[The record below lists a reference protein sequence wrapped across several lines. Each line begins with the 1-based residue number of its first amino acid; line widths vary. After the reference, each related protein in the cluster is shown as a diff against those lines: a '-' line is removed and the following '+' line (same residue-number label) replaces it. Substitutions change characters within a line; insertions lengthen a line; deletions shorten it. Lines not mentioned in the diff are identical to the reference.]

1 MTIPLLDQCLD
12 ELTADLRRFT
22 RATGLPAWLEDP
34 RGGVLTGTPGPGQR
48 CERALEAGGTILGAL
63 VVGDGGTR
71 ADIGILLDDLHGLMA
86 RTLDHEAIVSD
97 FIQTTAWQWKEINFL
112 LDVSQNLELSLTEI
126 EACEA
131 VLQRAVRL
139 LGASRATIFL
149 RDPDGLL
156 AMAAAHGVDP
166 ELRRTTRL
174 KPDEGVAGWVFSNAA
189 ALLAESEADLPPGVW
204 LAPGAEAEAAG
215 ECAVLSLPLMS
226 APLSGRDGVLGVIT
240 MCGRGGGVFTSE
252 DLKLLQTAASQAAV
266 AVHNTQLVAQVKQA
280 ETLRR
285 EMEMAAAIQARLLPQ
300 THPHVPG
307 LEMAGWYRPATV
319 VGGDYYDFIP
329 AGNDGVYYL
338 VADISGHGL
347 ASALFMSNARS
358 ATRALLRT
366 GTSPAVLAEALNER
380 ICEDS
385 GDSGMF
391 LTAVLGHYDARRH
404 STVLSICGHT
414 TPIVVRAD
422 GTIVTPEGGAP
433 PIGMLPTLEA
443 EEARVDLAPGDLLF
457 LYTDGLIESRSA
469 RGEMFGPGRVVT
481 LLRQRRAEPLAS
493 IAAALYDAVREFAD
507 GADLEDD
514 LTMVLLRRTP
524 EDARGRQGRD

>member
-1 MTIPLLDQCLD
+1 MTSVPIETCLE
-12 ELTADLRRFT
+12 ELNADLTRFA
-22 RATGLPAWLEDP
+22 RATGLSAWLEDGQ
-34 RGGVLTGTPGPGQR
+34 GGMLGGTPGPGHR
-48 CERALEAGGTILGAL
+48 HERALETGGSVLGLLVVADAGGRHDAASLA
-63 VVGDGGTR
+63 
-71 ADIGILLDDLHGLMA
+71 DDLHGLMT
-86 RTLDHEAIVSD
+86 RTIDHEAIVSD

-139 LGASRATIFL
+139 LGAARATLFL

-156 AMAAAHGVDP
+156 AMAAAHGVDS
-166 ELRRTTRL
+166 ELRRATRL
-174 KPDEGVAGWVFSNAA
+174 KPDEGVTGWVFSNAA
-189 ALLAESEADLPPGVW
+189 ALLAESESDLPPGVW
-204 LAPGAEAEAAG
+204 LTPSGGRESAI
-215 ECAVLSLPLMS
+215 LSLPLMS

-240 MCGRGGGVFTSE
+240 MCGRGGRVFTSE

-266 AVHNTQLVAQVKQA
+266 AVRNTQLVAQVKEA

-300 THPHVPG
+300 SHPDVPG

-319 VGGDYYDFIP
+319 IGGDYYDFIP
-329 AGNDGVYYL
+329 AGPGGVYYL

-366 GTSPAVLAEALNER
+366 GMTPAALAEALNER
-380 ICEDS
+380 MCEDA

-391 LTAVLGHYDARRH
+391 LTAVLGHYDTRRH

-414 TPIVVRAD
+414 TPIVVRAS
-422 GTIVTPEGGAP
+422 GAIVTPEGGAP
-433 PIGMLPTLEA
+433 PIGMLPVLGA
-443 EEARVDLAPGDLLF
+443 EEARVELGPGDLLF
-457 LYTDGLIESRSA
+457 LYTDGLIESRNR
-469 RGEMFGPGRVVT
+469 RGEMFGAARVVS
-481 LLRQRRAEPLAS
+481 LLGRHRHKALQA
-493 IAAALYDAVREFAD
+493 IAGALYEAVREFAD

-514 LTMVLLRRTP
+514 LTMVLLRRRP
-524 EDARGRQGRD
+524 EDSGGRNPRD